1 MDDGT
6 HENPF
11 DPPRESLLSWFF
23 WEKKFS
29 RQKLESWV
37 PNAPLSLRKN
47 YSDPAGTQ
55 DRREL
60 FPPVVSAKIWEAY
73 SPFKHR
79 LSIISRNRFTEHQVH
94 QYSGQMS
101 ATFMEIGS
109 EMASEAS
116 AEELA
121 FESR

>member
-1 MDDGT
+1 MGA
-6 HENPF
+6 ER
-11 DPPRESLLSWFF
+11 PPLS
-23 WEKKFS
+23 EKK
-29 RQKLESWV
+29 L
-37 PNAPLSLRKN
+37 LR
-47 YSDPAGTQ
+47 SSSSTQ

-60 FPPVVSAKIWEAY
+60 FPPVVSAKIREAY

-121 FESR
+121 FERR

>member
-1 MDDGT
+1 MASSALL
-6 HENPF
+6 
-11 DPPRESLLSWFF
+11 REGLVCRL
-23 WEKKFS
+23 KVD
-29 RQKLESWV
+29 SWV

-47 YSDPAGTQ
+47 YSDPAALNT
-55 DRREL
+55 EENSS
-60 FPPVVSAKIWEAY
+60 PPVVSAKFWEAY
-73 SPFKHR
+73 SLFKHR

-101 ATFMEIGS
+101 ATSMEIGS

-121 FESR
+121 FERR